1 MNEDL
6 EHVRRAR
13 VRSLILLLV
22 VLLVGILVG
31 AAEERYL
38 LQQTTAQSASTNL
51 PRHTY
56 PGALGRMNLTAS
68 QRAAIDSVLDLER
81 PRIEAIMQP
90 LLPELHAK
98 ADSMRAAVRTVLT
111 PEQQRMFDR
120 EPHAQGTE
128 LIRRFSK
135 MTAPPDTTP

>member
-13 VRSLILLLV
+13 ARSLILLLV

-38 LQQTTAQSASTNL
+38 LQQMTAHSASAN
-51 PRHTY
+51 PPHTY